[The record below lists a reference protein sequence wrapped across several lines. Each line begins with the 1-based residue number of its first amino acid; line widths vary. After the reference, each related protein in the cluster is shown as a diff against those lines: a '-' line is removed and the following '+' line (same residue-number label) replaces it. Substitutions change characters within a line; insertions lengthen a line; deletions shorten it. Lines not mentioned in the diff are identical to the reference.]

1 VVLRLHAEATNQGVA
16 MSRTEDEPK
25 VLPVDAEG
33 ATNLSTK
40 ELLGQ
45 ILSEAT
51 TLVRK
56 EVELARTELAADLKA
71 EFAMAKALGVGAVL
85 GLCGLNLALVT
96 VVLALALVMPG
107 WAAGLLVTGV
117 VLAAAA
123 VVAAVGW
130 RHRVRNPLERTRKHL
145 KEDVQWMKER
155 VV

>member
-1 VVLRLHAEATNQGVA
+1 MNWTEGEPQVAPVVADGSAT
-16 MSRTEDEPK
+16 D
-25 VLPVDAEG
+25 
-33 ATNLSTK
+33 LSTK

-45 ILSEAT
+45 ILAEAS

-56 EVELARTELAADLKA
+56 EMELARTELAADLKT
-71 EFAMAKALGVGAVL
+71 EVTMAKALGVGAVL

-96 VVLALALVMPG
+96 AVLALALVMPG
-107 WAAGLLVTGV
+107 WAAGLIVTGV

-130 RHRVRNPLERTRKHL
+130 GRRVRKPLERTRKHL
-145 KEDVQWMKER
+145 EEDVKWMKER

>member
-1 VVLRLHAEATNQGVA
+1 
-16 MSRTEDEPK
+16 MSRTEGEPM

-33 ATNLSTK
+33 NAADLSTK
-40 ELLGQ
+40 QLLGQ
-45 ILSEAT
+45 ILAEAT
-51 TLVRK
+51 TVVRK

-71 EFAMAKALGVGAVL
+71 EVTMAKALGVGAVL
-85 GLCGLNLALVT
+85 GLCGLSLALVT

-123 VVAAVGW
+123 IVAAVGW
-130 RHRVRNPLERTRKHL
+130 GRRVRKPLERTRKHL
-145 KEDVQWMKER
+145 EEDVKWMKER

>member
-1 VVLRLHAEATNQGVA
+1 MSTTDGEQNLVA
-16 MSRTEDEPK
+16 FDGGDR
-25 VLPVDAEG
+25 

-40 ELLGQ
+40 ELLGN
-45 ILSEAT
+45 ILAEAT

-56 EVELARTELAADLKA
+56 EMELARTELAADLRA
-71 EFAMAKALGVGAVL
+71 EVATAKALGAGVIL

-107 WAAGLLVTGV
+107 WLSGLIVMGV

-123 VVAAVGW
+123 IVAGLGW
-130 RHRVRNPLERTRKHL
+130 RRRVRNPLQRTRKHL